1 MREGR
6 GARPGAASSKGE
18 VSQGSGGQMWSVA
31 FRGRA
36 GVAAIQGLVT
46 MGSGHTWRGSCF

>member
-6 GARPGAASSKGE
+6 GARPGATSSKGE

-31 FRGRA
+31 FRGGV

-46 MGSGHTWRGSCF
+46 MGSGHTWRGSCL